1 MKKGLK
7 ALIIVVVIL
16 GILGV
21 LGRIAY
27 FRYKDKMSI
36 LQRKGTEVLDT
47 KTPVAVSR
55 VARGDIAESLVL
67 NGEIVPRTEVSI
79 YSTVPGKV
87 KKISVSEGD
96 RVRKGDVLLYIDRSE
111 AGLTY
116 APTPVESTIDGV
128 VKSVMTQTGAYSTPQ
143 VPLLSVLDMDVVEFV
158 VRVPE
163 RFIYKV
169 KKGLAAEVAVISY
182 PDRLFTGRVSKMSPV
197 VDPVSRTQEMRIEI
211 MNSSHTLK
219 PGMYGEVK
227 IVIQRKP
234 DSLIIPLGAV
244 IDRDGQN
251 VIFLVKEGKAVMVEP
266 GFDIREGNR
275 ISLLNG
281 AEAGDTI
288 IVIGQQNVNS
298 GDDVAITEEIE

>member
-27 FRYKDKMSI
+27 IRYEDKLAI
-36 LQRKGTEVLDT
+36 LQRKGTEILDT

-55 VARGDIAESLVL
+55 VTRGDIAETLVF
-67 NGEIVPRTEVSI
+67 NGEVVPRTEVSI

-87 KKISVSEGD
+87 KKVSVSEGD
-96 RVRKGDVLLYIDRSE
+96 RVIKGDVLLYIDRSE

-128 VKSVMTQTGAYSTPQ
+128 VKSVLTQEGAYSTPQ

-163 RFIYKV
+163 RFVYRV
-169 KKGLAAEVAVISY
+169 QKGLAAEIAVISY
-182 PDRLFTGRVSKMSPV
+182 PDRRFTGRVSKLSPV
-197 VDPVSRTQEMRIEI
+197 IDTVSRTQEVRVEVQ
-211 MNSSHTLK
+211 NPRHTLK

-227 IVIQRKP
+227 IVIRKKP
-234 DSLIIPLGAV
+234 DSLILPLGAV
-244 IDRDGQN
+244 MDKDGKRI
-251 VIFLVKEGKAVMVEP
+251 IFLVKEGKAVMVEP
-266 GFDIREGNR
+266 ELDITEGDR
-275 ISLLNG
+275 ISLLRG
-281 AEAGDTI
+281 AVAGDTV
-288 IVIGQQNVNS
+288 IVIGQQNLNS
-298 GDDVAITEEIE
+298 GDEVNITEEIE

>member
-27 FRYKDKMSI
+27 FRYKDKMTI
-36 LQRKGTEVLDT
+36 LQRKGTDILDT

-55 VARGDIAESLVL
+55 VTRGDIAESLVF
-67 NGEIVPRTEVSI
+67 NGEIVARTEVSI

-87 KKISVSEGD
+87 KKISASAGD
-96 RVRKGDVLLYIDRSE
+96 RVSKGDVLLYIDRSE
-111 AGLTY
+111 AGLTF

-128 VKSVMTQTGAYSTPQ
+128 VKLVMTQEGAYSTPQ
-143 VPLLSVLDMDVVEFV
+143 APLLSVLDMDVVEFV

-169 KKGLAAEVAVISY
+169 KKGLAAEIAVISY
-182 PDRLFTGRVSKMSPV
+182 PDRLFSGRVSKLSPV
-197 VDPVSRTQEMRIEI
+197 VDPASRTQEVRISI
-211 MNSSHTLK
+211 DNPLHTLK
-219 PGMYGEVK
+219 PGMYGEVR
-227 IVIQRKP
+227 IVIQQKP
-234 DSLIIPLGAV
+234 DSLIVPLGAV
-244 IDRDGQN
+244 IDRDGKD

-266 GFDIREGNR
+266 ELDIREGER
-275 ISLLNG
+275 ISILRG
-281 AEAGDTI
+281 VQDGDTV
-288 IVIGQQNVNS
+288 IVIGQQNINS
-298 GDDVAITEEIE
+298 GDEVAVTEEIE